1 MRKLIKLVLALGLAV
16 VVLVMLGVWMGLNG
30 LVRRAVET
38 GATSSLKVPTTLGS
52 ARLSPF
58 GGSVG
63 LSDLKVGS
71 PTGFASPQMFTLG
84 HVGVSSS
91 IGQLFGTP
99 VRVALVKVD
108 GPQLVIEQA
117 GGKLNVMALSENLNP
132 KGEPAP
138 GGDKAQPM
146 KVVIDQLDIANA
158 GVTIVPGI
166 PGVNKTYQ
174 VSLPAVS
181 LKNIGNADGTQTG
194 EEIGRVVNEIISVMA
209 AKAAESDQVPP
220 EVRQLLSLDV
230 NKIAD
235 DLKSRAEEEI
245 KKANEAFGGNL
256 GKLLE
261 GKKKKKE

>member
-1 MRKLIKLVLALGLAV
+1 MRKLIKLVLALGLGV
-16 VVLVMLGVWMGLNG
+16 VVLVLLLVWLGLNS

-38 GATSSLKVPTTLGS
+38 GATTSLKVPTTLGS
-52 ARLSPF
+52 ATLSPF

-71 PTGFASPQMFTLG
+71 PAGFSSPQMFTLG

-91 IGQLFGTP
+91 IGRLFGTP
-99 VRVALVKVD
+99 VRVVSVKVD

-117 GGKLNVMALSENLNP
+117 GGKLNVMALSENLKP

-166 PGVNKTYQ
+166 PGVTKTYQ

-220 EVRQLLSLDV
+220 EVRQLLSLDI
-230 NKIAD
+230 NQ
-235 DLKSRAEEEI
+235 LKNNLEGKAKEEL
-245 KKANEAFGGNL
+245 KKVTDKLGAGDL

-261 GKKKKKE
+261 KKKK